1 VFLAGYFNYTVDFG
15 SGVLTSDG
23 GATYDGFLAAI
34 GP

>member
-1 VFLAGYFNYTVDFG
+1 VVLSGYFNYNIDFG
-15 SGVLTSDG
+15 TGVLTSDG